1 MSEKG
6 SPPALEMRGVSITFG
21 SVQVLRDIDFIVPR
35 GHLHALLGENGAGK
49 STLMKILDGVYP
61 SGMFQGQIYLQ
72 EKPVHFHSPHDA
84 WSQGIGYVPQEIS
97 VLENLTVAEN
107 ILVGHW
113 NPGSPW
119 AGPRT
124 LEARAAKILEETK
137 IPLDPSRLVASY
149 NASQRQLVMIARALS
164 QKPSVLTHEESQIL
178 FRVVRHL
185 RDQGMTTIFITHK
198 LTEVYALADSA
209 TVMRDG
215 AVVARLT
222 REELREETI
231 VPAMIG
237 RKLDQFYPARTPPQ
251 NPQEVLRVENLTIPH
266 PHLAGRNVVEQ
277 ISFSLGRGEILGL
290 AGLVGAGR
298 SEIVN
303 ALYGRSGFSGRVFL
317 EGREVSL
324 PNPREAMRLGLGL
337 VTEERKK
344 EGLLLD
350 RSVRENITLHHLRR
364 VSRGIWL
371 SSRLEDEVAEE
382 FRDRL
387 NLRAPSLRAPVHQ
400 LSGGNQQKVV
410 LSKILLPEPKV
421 ILLDEPTKGID
432 VGAKSEIYRLIF
444 DLSRQG
450 VSFVLISSE
459 LPELLALCDRFVV
472 LARGRLTA
480 RLEKSEATEET
491 IMAGATG

>member
-1 MSEKG
+1 
-6 SPPALEMRGVSITFG
+6 
-21 SVQVLRDIDFIVPR
+21 
-35 GHLHALLGENGAGK
+35 
-49 STLMKILDGVYP
+49 
-61 SGMFQGQIYLQ
+61 
-72 EKPVHFHSPHDA
+72 
-84 WSQGIGYVPQEIS
+84 
-97 VLENLTVAEN
+97 
-107 ILVGHW
+107 
-113 NPGSPW
+113 
-119 AGPRT
+119 
-124 LEARAAKILEETK
+124 
-137 IPLDPSRLVASY
+137 
-149 NASQRQLVMIARALS
+149 
-164 QKPSVLTHEESQIL
+164 
-178 FRVVRHL
+178 
-185 RDQGMTTIFITHK
+185 MTTIFITHK
-198 LTEVYALADSA
+198 LAEVYALADSA

-215 AVVARLT
+215 AVVARLN

-251 NPQEVLRVENLTIPH
+251 SPQEVLRVENLTIPH

-277 ISFSLGRGEILGL
+277 VSFSLGRGEILGL

-298 SEIVN
+298 SEVVN
-303 ALYGRSGFSGRVFL
+303 ALYGRSDFSGRVFL
-317 EGREVSL
+317 EGQEVRL
-324 PNPREAMRLGLGL
+324 RNPREAMRLGVGL

-350 RSVRENITLHHLRR
+350 RSVRENITLHHLRK

-371 SSRLEDEVAEE
+371 SSHLEDEVAEE
-382 FRDRL
+382 FRNRL

-480 RLEKSEATEET
+480 RLNKSEATEET
-491 IMAGATG
+491 IMASATG